1 MADKTPSP
9 DTVTAALLVIGEEIL
24 SGRTRDENIGYVASY
39 LTRVG
44 IALREVRVVADVE
57 AEIIAAVNELR
68 RRFTYVFTTGGIGP
82 THDDVTTD
90 AIAKAFEVGV
100 SVRDDAVAAMR
111 LQYAEEDLTPAR
123 LRMARIPEGAE
134 LIHNAVSRAP
144 GYRLE
149 NVVVMAGV
157 PRVMQVML
165 DEVMPR
171 LAKGRPML
179 ARAVRVDAPEGDVA
193 LPLAGL
199 QAAHPEVQ
207 MGSYPFFEHRR
218 FGTYIVLR
226 TTDEGCLESA
236 LQALWEVIAREGFS
250 ASAADDA

>member
-1 MADKTPSP
+1 VDA
-9 DTVTAALLVIGEEIL
+9 
-24 SGRTRDENIGYVASY
+24 
-39 LTRVG
+39 RV
-44 IALREVRVVADVE
+44 RE
-57 AEIIAAVNELR
+57 
-68 RRFTYVFTTGGIGP
+68 
-82 THDDVTTD
+82 
-90 AIAKAFEVGV
+90 
-100 SVRDDAVAAMR
+100 DAVAAMR
-111 LQYAEEDLTPAR
+111 LQYAEEDLTAAR

-149 NVVVMAGV
+149 NVIVMAGV
-157 PRVMQVML
+157 PRIMQVML

-193 LPLAGL
+193 PPLAAL

-226 TTDEGCLESA
+226 TTDEGHLDSA

-250 ASAADDA
+250 ASAVDEA

>member
-9 DTVTAALLVIGEEIL
+9 ETVTAALLVIGEEIL

-90 AIAKAFEVGV
+90 AIAKAFEVDA

-111 LQYAEEDLTPAR
+111 LQYTEEDLTPAR
-123 LRMARIPEGAE
+123 LRMARIPAGAE

-149 NVVVMAGV
+149 NVIVMAGV
-157 PRVMQVML
+157 PRIMQVML

-193 LPLAGL
+193 PPLAAL

-236 LQALWEVIAREGFS
+236 LRALWEVIAREGFS